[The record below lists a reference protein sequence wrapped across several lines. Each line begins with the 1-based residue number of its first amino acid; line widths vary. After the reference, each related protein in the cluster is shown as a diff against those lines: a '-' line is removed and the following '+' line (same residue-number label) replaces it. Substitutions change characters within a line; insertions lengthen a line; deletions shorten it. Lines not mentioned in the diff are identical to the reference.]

1 MYNPFL
7 TSYKYPQLIPGN
19 WRVGVERKKGEREKN
34 RRGRE
39 SITNTQQERL
49 QKWLGSPSRFLA
61 FQLNSADMSDVL
73 GHGTLNISG
82 QVSVEQQKPLI
93 SLAFF
98 STSLLL
104 RIPTMFKLIENLQ
117 AQDILCL
124 HNSI

>member
-1 MYNPFL
+1 
-7 TSYKYPQLIPGN
+7 
-19 WRVGVERKKGEREKN
+19 
-34 RRGRE
+34 
-39 SITNTQQERL
+39 
-49 QKWLGSPSRFLA
+49 
-61 FQLNSADMSDVL
+61 MSDVL